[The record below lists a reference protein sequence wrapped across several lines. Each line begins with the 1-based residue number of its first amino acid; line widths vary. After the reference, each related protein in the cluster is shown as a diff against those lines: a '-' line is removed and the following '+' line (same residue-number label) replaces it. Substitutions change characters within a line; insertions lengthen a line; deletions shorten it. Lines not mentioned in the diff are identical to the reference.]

1 MNTKHREFT
10 DLFSII
16 LQKWIPKPQKNT
28 YYSMKITIG
37 KFQELF
43 EISNMNLLDAE
54 KYHLMLKS
62 YTGLDDNQFK
72 KLTEKQI
79 SKLIF
84 DINNVFSF
92 ITKDIK
98 NIQYKKRIFVNNKWY
113 KLNYDITEYPNN
125 TARYVE
131 SITFADDFI
140 RNLHK
145 ILASMTSRL
154 ELTYKGFKPVK
165 SNEWNHEQV
174 ANDMLD
180 VDFVTGYSSAVKFIY
195 SIKNLNE
202 KYKGLFD
209 DGGDVED
216 NGKGFSKDYIW
227 LFNAKSVAEFEQISI
242 DEVWELPI
250 IQFLNDLGYLK
261 YKNKWDADKYKEI
274 TKKSR

>member
-1 MNTKHREFT
+1 
-10 DLFSII
+10 
-16 LQKWIPKPQKNT
+16 
-28 YYSMKITIG
+28 MKITIG

-62 YTGLDDNQFK
+62 YTGYDDNQLK
-72 KLTEKQI
+72 KLSEKQLFV
-79 SKLIF
+79 LIEK
-84 DINNVFSF
+84 INKVFSL
-92 ITKDIK
+92 ITNNIK
-98 NIQYKKRIFVNNKWY
+98 NIKYKKRIFVKNKWY

-154 ELTYKGFKPVK
+154 ELTYKGFRPVK
-165 SNEWNHEQV
+165 SNVFNHEQI
-174 ANDMLD
+174 ATDMLN
-180 VDFVTGYSSAVKFIY
+180 VDFVTGYSAAIKFIH
-195 SIKNLNE
+195 SIKDLND

-209 DGGDVED
+209 DGQDVED
-216 NGKGFSKDYIW
+216 DGKGFSKDYIW
-227 LFNAKSVAEFEQISI
+227 LYNAKSVAEFEQISI
-242 DEVWELPI
+242 DQVWDLPI
-250 IQFLNDLGYLK
+250 IQFLNDLGYLR

>member
-1 MNTKHREFT
+1 
-10 DLFSII
+10 
-16 LQKWIPKPQKNT
+16 
-28 YYSMKITIG
+28 MKITIG

-180 VDFVTGYSSAVKFIY
+180 IDFVTGYSSAVKFIY

>member
-1 MNTKHREFT
+1 
-10 DLFSII
+10 
-16 LQKWIPKPQKNT
+16 
-28 YYSMKITIG
+28 MKITIG

-79 SKLIF
+79 SKLIL

-98 NIQYKKRIFVNNKWY
+98 NIKYKKRIFVNNKWY
-113 KLNYDITEYPNN
+113 KLNYEITQYPNN

-154 ELTYKGFKPVK
+154 ELTYKGFRPVK

-174 ANDMLD
+174 ANDMLS

-209 DGGDVED
+209 DGADVED

-250 IQFLNDLGYLK
+250 MQFLNDLGYLK